1 MAKPPIAPSLRILL
15 LALSLT
21 GCTNASQSANP
32 VDPVGF
38 VGAGVHG
45 LVGGAANA
53 VGFLIAS
60 GPGTVLGPVAVTMP
74 DGEILRGTAT
84 SVLAAPI
91 VLGQEFATADDFA
104 VRGGRLECRGR
115 SDAELGN
122 PAVSIMVAC
131 SDGRNGTGRA
141 VRDSAVSGSGRIR
154 MNDGT
159 EAGFLYGDAARGI

>member
-1 MAKPPIAPSLRILL
+1 MPKPPIAPSACILL

-21 GCTNASQSANP
+21 GCTDAAGPANP
-32 VDPVGF
+32 VDPGGF

-45 LVGGAANA
+45 LIGGAANA

-60 GPGTVLGPVAVTMP
+60 GPGTVLGPVAVAMP

-84 SVLAAPI
+84 SVL
-91 VLGQEFATADDFA
+91 VGQEFATADEFA
-104 VRGGRLECRGR
+104 VRGGLLECRGR

-122 PAVSIMVAC
+122 PVISVIVGC
-131 SDGRNGTGRA
+131 SDGRSGVGRV
-141 VRDSAVSGSGRIR
+141 VRDNAVSSTGTIR

-159 EAGFLYGDAARGI
+159 AASFLYGEAARGI